1 MSSGLI
7 SIDYAAAIM
16 KAKKLENIAN
26 ECSNI
31 IKDIDKQLSSLDEM
45 WKGAASDAFK
55 QKLQEYKQENQK
67 TQAEIKKTAN
77 AIKEVARAIKA
88 ADEAAAA
95 STLKM

>member
-67 TQAEIKKTAN
+67 TQVEIKKN
-77 AIKEVARAIKA
+77 VKCNKRSCK
-88 ADEAAAA
+88 
-95 STLKM
+95 SN

>member
-55 QKLQEYKQENQK
+55 QKLQEK

>member
-88 ADEAAAA
+88 ADEAAYW
-95 STLKM
+95 LWI

>member
-67 TQAEIKKTAN
+67 TQAEIKKTLPPDP
-77 AIKEVARAIKA
+77 EGSSTQKA
-88 ADEAAAA
+88 A
-95 STLKM
+95 TLNINMYR